1 MTWDTANV
9 YSNGLNE
16 EAIGRAIKK
25 WAIPRHK
32 LVLLTK
38 CYGIVGDRPEIN
50 ELSYPDKIKASKDFV
65 NQGGLSRGAI
75 FTAVDASLERMQ
87 TPYLDVLQIH
97 RFDGSVPIEET
108 MKALH
113 DLVECGKV
121 RYLGASS
128 MWCYQF
134 ARMQQVAELKG
145 WTKFVSMQNHYS
157 LLYREEERE
166 MNRFCRETGVGLI
179 PWAPLYR
186 GILARPY
193 GGHPLTLRE
202 EGIRSQPSFH
212 ELPEHEREILR
223 RVEELAGRKGW
234 KMCQIALLW
243 IVQKGAVPIVGMRSI
258 SHLDDACELK
268 GKSLTD
274 EEMEWLEDCYT
285 PKNIIGHS

>member
-9 YSNGLNE
+9 YSNRLNE

-32 LVLLTK
+32 LVRLTK

-50 ELSYPDKIKASKDFV
+50 ELSYPDKIKARKDFV

-157 LLYREEERE
+157 LLYREE
-166 MNRFCRETGVGLI
+166 
-179 PWAPLYR
+179 
-186 GILARPY
+186 
-193 GGHPLTLRE
+193 
-202 EGIRSQPSFH
+202 
-212 ELPEHEREILR
+212 
-223 RVEELAGRKGW
+223 
-234 KMCQIALLW
+234 
-243 IVQKGAVPIVGMRSI
+243 
-258 SHLDDACELK
+258 
-268 GKSLTD
+268 
-274 EEMEWLEDCYT
+274 
-285 PKNIIGHS
+285 